1 MERYLYYLK
10 NVLGLK
16 TVLTQTAEPTQL
28 HIYVQDFET
37 YSESEKDLF
46 NKMITATKLSKS
58 DYVIHSIKKSNE
70 PNNEINIE
78 TNLNK
83 NRNPHTDQNPTQT
96 SIYLIDQPHADQN
109 NETYSPRIL
118 LKQPEFKKTAWEAL
132 QRAMLKFSQK

>member
-16 TVLTQTAEPTQL
+16 TVLTQPVESQQL
-28 HIYVQDFET
+28 HIYVQDLET

-58 DYVIHSIKKSNE
+58 DYVIQSFKTALSKS
-70 PNNEINIE
+70 
-78 TNLNK
+78 
-83 NRNPHTDQNPTQT
+83 TDQNLDQM
-96 SIYLIDQPHADQN
+96 SIYLLDQPQADQS
-109 NETYSPRIL
+109 NETYSPRVL